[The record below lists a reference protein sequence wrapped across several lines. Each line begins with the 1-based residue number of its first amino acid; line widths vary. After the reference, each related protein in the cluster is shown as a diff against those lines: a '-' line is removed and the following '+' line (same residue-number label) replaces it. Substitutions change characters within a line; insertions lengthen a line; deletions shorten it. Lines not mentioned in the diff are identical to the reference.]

1 MKTTLVIFITVGLSV
16 GVSVTALRGQQ
27 SRSVWD
33 GVYTKE
39 QALRGEALYAE
50 HCASCHGGSLAG
62 AEMAPPLTGLTFNA
76 NWDGLTVGDLFD
88 VIRVS
93 MPQDDPSKLGAQQ
106 KADILAHIL
115 SVGKFPAG
123 TTELPREI
131 PVLKQI
137 RYESTKP

>member
-1 MKTTLVIFITVGLSV
+1 
-16 GVSVTALRGQQ
+16 
-27 SRSVWD
+27 
-33 GVYTKE
+33 VYTKE

-50 HCASCHGGSLAG
+50 HCASCHGSSLTG

-76 NWDGLTVGDLFD
+76 NWSGLTIGDLFD

-106 KADILAHIL
+106 KVDVLAYIL

-123 TTELPREI
+123 STELPREI
-131 PVLKQI
+131 PALKQI